1 MENLGHYLALGLAMA
16 LVIEGAVYA
25 IFPQQLKTM
34 LQQIAT
40 ITPEQMR
47 IGGLS
52 VAGVGVALAAWLY

>member
-1 MENLGHYLALGLAMA
+1 VENLGHYLALGLAMA

-34 LQQIAT
+34 LQQIAA